1 MSKPNLNLENNLL
14 ENVTLFYTKM
24 KTPSLKY
31 QSQTEKEFAVTA
43 IVDKATA
50 KAFGKQFSKQKPK
63 ELDNDEFNERY
74 GEQYA
79 IEGQDEQYLITLKKP
94 ATYKDK
100 ETAAIK
106 DIPDAYRPRVFIDDG
121 NGELEDITF
130 SKLVGNGSKGTI
142 QFEVNENSYGTFAK
156 LLAVKVDELVEVQ
169 QGDSAGK
176 FNVLGKIKSLADN
189 PEAIAQTESQAK
201 PQQAKEEVS
210 DDDIPFSDANNDEW

>member
-1 MSKPNLNLENNLL
+1 MSKPTLNLENNLL
-14 ENVTLFYTKM
+14 ENVTLFYGKI

-31 QSQTEKEFAVTA
+31 QSQTEKEFSITA
-43 IVDKATA
+43 IVDKQTA
-50 KAFGKQFSKQKPK
+50 KAFGKQFPKQKPK
-63 ELDNDEFNERY
+63 EIDNDEFNERY

-79 IEGQDEQYLITLKKP
+79 IDGQDEQFLITLKKV

-100 ETAAIK
+100 ETDIIK

-130 SKLVGNGSKGTI
+130 TKLIGNGSKGTV
-142 QFEVNENSYGTFAK
+142 QFEVMENSYGTFAK

-169 QGDSAGK
+169 QGDSVGK

-189 PEAIAQTESQAK
+189 PESIAKTEDVKGVEHKSELA
-201 PQQAKEEVS
+201 
-210 DDDIPFSDANNDEW
+210 DDDIPFNNTNNDEW

>member
-1 MSKPNLNLENNLL
+1 MSKPTLNLENNLL
-14 ENVTLFYTKM
+14 ENVTLFYGKI

-31 QSQTEKEFAVTA
+31 QSQTEKEFSITA
-43 IVDKATA
+43 IVDKQTA
-50 KAFGKQFSKQKPK
+50 KAFGKQFPKQKPK

-79 IEGQDEQYLITLKKP
+79 IDGQDEQFLITLKKA

-100 ETAAIK
+100 ETGAIK

-121 NGELEDITF
+121 NSELEDITF
-130 SKLVGNGSKGTI
+130 TKLIGNGSKGTI
-142 QFEVNENSYGTFAK
+142 QFEVTENSYGTFAK

-189 PEAIAQTESQAK
+189 PESIAKTENSNTVGHK
-201 PQQAKEEVS
+201 PKLD
-210 DDDIPFSDANNDEW
+210 DDDIHFENTNSDEW

>member
-1 MSKPNLNLENNLL
+1 MSKPTLNLENNLL
-14 ENVTLFYTKM
+14 ENVTLFYGKI

-31 QSQTEKEFAVTA
+31 QSQTEKEFAITA
-43 IVDKATA
+43 IVDKQTA
-50 KAFGKQFSKQKPK
+50 KAFGKQFPKQKPK
-63 ELDNDEFNERY
+63 EIDNDEFNERY

-79 IEGQDEQYLITLKKP
+79 IDGQDEQFLITLKKA

-100 ETAAIK
+100 ETDDIK

-130 SKLVGNGSKGTI
+130 TKLIGNGSKGTV
-142 QFEVNENSYGTFAK
+142 QFEVMENSYGTFAK

-189 PEAIAQTESQAK
+189 PKSIAKTEDVNGVEHKSELA
-201 PQQAKEEVS
+201 
-210 DDDIPFSDANNDEW
+210 DDDIPFNNTNNDEW

>member
-1 MSKPNLNLENNLL
+1 MSKPTLNLENNLL
-14 ENVTLFYTKM
+14 ENVTLFYGKI
-24 KTPSLKY
+24 KAPSLKY
-31 QSQTEKEFAVTA
+31 QSQTEKEFSITA
-43 IVDKATA
+43 IVDKQTA
-50 KAFGKQFSKQKPK
+50 KAFGKQFPKQKPK

-79 IEGQDEQYLITLKKP
+79 IDGQDEQFLITLKKA

-100 ETAAIK
+100 ETGAIK

-130 SKLVGNGSKGTI
+130 TKLIGNGSKGTI
-142 QFEVNENSYGTFAK
+142 QFEVTENSYGTFAK

-189 PEAIAQTESQAK
+189 PESVAKTENVNGVEHK
-201 PQQAKEEVS
+201 PELA
-210 DDDIPFSDANNDEW
+210 DDDIPFNNTNSDEW

>member
-1 MSKPNLNLENNLL
+1 MSKPTLNLENNLL
-14 ENVTLFYTKM
+14 ENVTLFYGKL

-63 ELDNDEFNERY
+63 EIDNDEFNERY

-79 IEGQDEQYLITLKKP
+79 IDGQDEQYLITLKKA

-100 ETAAIK
+100 ETGAIK

-130 SKLVGNGSKGTI
+130 TKLIGNGSKGTI
-142 QFEVNENSYGTFAK
+142 QFEVTENSYGTFAK

-169 QGDSAGK
+169 QGDTAGK

-189 PEAIAQTESQAK
+189 PESIAKTENVKSAESK
-201 PQQAKEEVS
+201 HELA
-210 DDDIPFSDANNDEW
+210 DDNIPFDTANNDEW

>member
-1 MSKPNLNLENNLL
+1 MSKPILNLENNLL
-14 ENVTLFYTKM
+14 ENVTLFYGKI

-31 QSQTEKEFAVTA
+31 QSQTEKEFSITA
-43 IVDKATA
+43 IVDKQTA
-50 KAFGKQFSKQKPK
+50 KAFGKQFPKQKPK
-63 ELDNDEFNERY
+63 EIDNDEFNERY

-79 IEGQDEQYLITLKKP
+79 IDGQDEQFLITLKKA

-100 ETAAIK
+100 ETGAIK

-130 SKLVGNGSKGTI
+130 TKLIGNGSKGII
-142 QFEVNENSYGTFAK
+142 QFEVTENSYGTFAK

-169 QGDSAGK
+169 QGDSVGK

-189 PEAIAQTESQAK
+189 PESIAKTENVKDVEHKSELA
-201 PQQAKEEVS
+201 
-210 DDDIPFSDANNDEW
+210 DDDIPFNNTNSDEW